1 MPQGPRPPS
10 SRPRPSTSLSTGA
23 VARACGVT
31 SDSVV
36 RWIRAGHLRAFQTPG
51 GHFRVLRADL
61 DLLLRGSGRPEPGPG
76 PAPRILVVE
85 DDDGVRDLLADLLR
99 GEGFEVSTATTTDEA
114 RRAAS
119 VVLPDLLITDVV
131 LPGGDGPGLTRDLRA
146 RPGGAVLPIIAMTGA
161 FEDDRLAVVYA
172 AGADVCL
179 AKPFQPNQLLG
190 EVRRLLGRRGP
201 GAAGA

>member
-10 SRPRPSTSLSTGA
+10 PRPRSSTSLSTGA

-31 SDSVV
+31 RDSVV

-51 GHFRVLRADL
+51 GHFRVRREDL
-61 DLLLRGSGRPEPGPG
+61 ALLLRGRPDPGRAS
-76 PAPRILVVE
+76 APRILVVE
-85 DDDGVRDLLADLLR
+85 DDEGVRDLVADLLR
-99 GEGFEVSTATTTDEA
+99 DEGFEVSTAATSDEA
-114 RRAAS
+114 RRAADA
-119 VVLPDLLITDVV
+119 LPPDLLITDVV
-131 LPGGDGPGLTRDLRA
+131 LPGGDGPGLTRELRA

-179 AKPFQPNQLLG
+179 AKPFQPGQLLG
-190 EVRRLLGRRGP
+190 EIRRLLGRRGP
-201 GAAGA
+201 GPAGA